1 MILTKKAE
9 ENNMVNPAA
18 FNGSFSICEMADLR
32 DVEVE
37 LDIQERDIS
46 KVFLHQECL
55 VLPDAWQSSKRF
67 LAIHPRGYK
76 AYVSRIMPTAN
87 RSKGAVPVRVRIVVP
102 KEEQGVFIKPDMG
115 AMVTFFNRE
124 IPETIRKAYPE
135 EQAGLKAR
143 PKVDGL
149 VPVVQ
154 AKDVKTP

>member
-1 MILTKKAE
+1 
-9 ENNMVNPAA
+9 
-18 FNGSFSICEMADLR
+18 
-32 DVEVE
+32 
-37 LDIQERDIS
+37 
-46 KVFLHQECL
+46 
-55 VLPDAWQSSKRF
+55 
-67 LAIHPRGYK
+67 
-76 AYVSRIMPTAN
+76 
-87 RSKGAVPVRVRIVVP
+87 VVP